1 MKTIHKENI
10 HCFIL
15 DDGEYSVLKAHL
27 TFTRKI
33 WEIAG
38 KAIQESQV
46 KCLLQLMQRGED

>member
-27 TFTRKI
+27 IFTKKI
-33 WEIAG
+33 WQIAD
-38 KAIQESQV
+38 KAIEESQV
-46 KCLLQLMQRGED
+46 KCLLLLMQRGEQ